1 MRRHVA
7 VSGEAEQRD
16 LGPRGPFPVE
26 VALTRRSPVTGSTE
40 QAPVI
45 VGHFVQKQHDFLR
58 IR

>member
-1 MRRHVA
+1 

-16 LGPRGPFPVE
+16 LGPRGRFPVE